1 MEKIINKGK
10 NIIEIC
16 IIFCIM
22 FIGLRKGG
30 YYKLDSLGIMYFLD
44 LFMLIYLLLL
54 EKIRISK
61 RIVIPFTALVS
72 AYFLNIVFGN
82 FATLSGAINIAT
94 RIYSMYLVYITVVNS
109 KHKEWY
115 LKAILV
121 FACIC
126 TILLLDEMS
135 LRIFSDSLA
144 VIDATYISE
153 TANAPETVF
162 QYSNILGIICL
173 LGIVYLYKKITEDVD
188 YAINRII
195 SYGLLTFLT
204 VGIVLTHSKMV
215 LLLYIVLSIYL
226 PIRLNRKSDILWLIT
241 NLVISFLV
249 SATKVFVIIII
260 VPIVMIYEYIMLK
273 VIKEQKVRNIVNV
286 IVLVVSIILVAFMF
300 GLIKNTS
307 MYLNF
312 ENYFSN
318 YESTTLRFTYYLDG
332 IKLATTSVL
341 NFFVGMGGNA
351 FRTMYETVQNTFYI
365 SLETHS
371 ILVQILVE
379 SGIIGLISFIAII
392 YNAFKESKN
401 IIYKFMLFVIVLF
414 ASFDVFLTYTI
425 MLYILAIILALNTNM
440 AKVQNVDKKINIFN
454 GIMYFSVFVILT
466 IQVIAMFIV
475 PGVVDNLNEDIQK
488 QEALVSRCKT
498 ALMLDFCDLS
508 YMEKYTKSMQ
518 NYLDIMDIKKDLY
531 GQDDIEKRMD
541 ISNKIYKNIVLE
553 KSFEKSNKYVY
564 EDNIFG
570 IYNNIDMLVQANYLG
585 EEEKGYINYL
595 EEIINNVKV
604 LKEEHPLNDY
614 ASVIVKETIEH
625 VSQKYE
631 DINTMLNNSQ
641 ITIMLD
647 NLKEI
652 AI

>member
-1 MEKIINKGK
+1 M
-10 NIIEIC
+10 
-16 IIFCIM
+16 
-22 FIGLRKGG
+22 
-30 YYKLDSLGIMYFLD
+30 
-44 LFMLIYLLLL
+44 
-54 EKIRISK
+54 
-61 RIVIPFTALVS
+61 
-72 AYFLNIVFGN
+72 
-82 FATLSGAINIAT
+82 
-94 RIYSMYLVYITVVNS
+94 
-109 KHKEWY
+109 
-115 LKAILV
+115 
-121 FACIC
+121 
-126 TILLLDEMS
+126 
-135 LRIFSDSLA
+135 
-144 VIDATYISE
+144 
-153 TANAPETVF
+153 
-162 QYSNILGIICL
+162 
-173 LGIVYLYKKITEDVD
+173 
-188 YAINRII
+188 
-195 SYGLLTFLT
+195 
-204 VGIVLTHSKMV
+204 
-215 LLLYIVLSIYL
+215 
-226 PIRLNRKSDILWLIT
+226 
-241 NLVISFLV
+241 
-249 SATKVFVIIII
+249 
-260 VPIVMIYEYIMLK
+260 
-273 VIKEQKVRNIVNV
+273 NV
-286 IVLVVSIILVAFMF
+286 IVLVVSIILVVFMF

-351 FRTMYETVQNTFYI
+351 FRTMYETVQNSFYI

-425 MLYILAIILALNTNM
+425 MLYILAVILALNTNM

-466 IQVIAMFIV
+466 IQVVAMFIV

-631 DINTMLNNSQ
+631 DINTMLNSSQ

>member
-22 FIGLRKGG
+22 FIGIRKGG

-44 LFMLIYLLLL
+44 LFILIYLLLL

-126 TILLLDEMS
+126 TILLLDEMN
-135 LRIFSDSLA
+135 LRIFSNTLA

-153 TANAPETVF
+153 VTDVPETIF

-173 LGIVYLYKKITEDVD
+173 LSIVYLYKKIIEDVD
-188 YAINRII
+188 YNMNRII
-195 SYGLLTFLT
+195 SYGLLSFLT
-204 VGIVLTHSKMV
+204 LGIILTHSKMV
-215 LLLYIVLSIYL
+215 LLLYFVLSVYL
-226 PIRLNRKSDILWLIT
+226 PIRLNRKNDILWLIANIFVSLLLSVT
-241 NLVISFLV
+241 NVYVIVIS
-249 SATKVFVIIII
+249 
-260 VPIVMIYEYIMLK
+260 VPIIMMYSYIIDI
-273 VIKEQKVRNIVNV
+273 VINKQKVRNIVN
-286 IVLVVSIILVAFMF
+286 ILILVISIFLVILMF
-300 GLIKNTS
+300 GVIKNTS
-307 MYLNF
+307 MYINF

-318 YESTTLRFTYYLDG
+318 FESTTLRFTYYLDG
-332 IKLATTSVL
+332 IKLATSSVL

-371 ILVQILVE
+371 ILIQVLVE
-379 SGIIGLISFIAII
+379 SGLIGLISFIAMI

-401 IIYKFMLFVIVLF
+401 IIYRFMLFAIVLF

-440 AKVQNVDKKINIFN
+440 AKVQNVDKKTNIF
-454 GIMYFSVFVILT
+454 GAIMYFSVFVILT
-466 IQVIAMFIV
+466 IQIFAMFIV
-475 PGVVDNLNEDIQK
+475 PGVVDNLNEDIKK
-488 QEALVSRCKT
+488 QEVLVSRCKN

-508 YMEKYTKSMQ
+508 YMEKYTKAMQ

-531 GQDDIEKRMD
+531 GQDDIEKRLD
-541 ISNKIYKNIVLE
+541 ISSRLYKNIVLE
-553 KSFEKSNKYVY
+553 KSFERSNKYVY

-570 IYNNIDMLVQANYLG
+570 IYNNLDMLVQANYLG

-595 EEIINNVKV
+595 EEIINNLKE

-614 ASVIVKETIEH
+614 ASMIIEETLEH

-631 DINTMLNNSQ
+631 DINTMLNSSQ

-647 NLKEI
+647 KLKEI